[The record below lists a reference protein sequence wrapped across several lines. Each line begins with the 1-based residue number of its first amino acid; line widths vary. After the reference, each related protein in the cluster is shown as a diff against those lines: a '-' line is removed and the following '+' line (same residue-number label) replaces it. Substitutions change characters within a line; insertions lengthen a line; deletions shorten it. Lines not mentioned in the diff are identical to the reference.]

1 MTLIAKKEKNSKE
14 QIQPGILKLAD
25 KVKIL

>member
-1 MTLIAKKEKNSKE
+1 MIKTAKKKKTVRGKYSR
-14 QIQPGILKLAD
+14 GILKLAD